1 MIQELY
7 SEIERRG
14 IKMFVRG
21 DQLQVQAP
29 KGAMVPELRDKIAQ
43 HKGEIIEWLRAK
55 SSEPTETRAPIV
67 PCPADWHLPFPL
79 TDIQRAYWLGRT
91 GAFTVPSGIHC
102 YQEHD
107 CENLDIE
114 RLTRAF
120 RKVVERHG
128 MLRAHTLP
136 DMQQIIERDVSGD
149 IEVRDLRELAPNDR
163 HAKLEAMRAAM
174 SHRIYDTSCLPLYH
188 IVAARLDERTTR
200 LFISIDLINVDGG
213 SLAIL
218 FKDWMHFYEFPNKPL
233 PALGF
238 SYRDYVLALEA
249 DKTTP
254 SYQRSLDYW
263 RKRIADLAP
272 APSLPIAKD
281 PAALEHVRFGHLE
294 TRLSPD
300 AWEKLQTRAAAAKL
314 TTAVVF
320 MTAFGE
326 ALARFSK
333 NARFTLNVTVF
344 NRLPIHPEV
353 NDIIGDFTSMLLIT
367 IDCGGAKTFTEKAL
381 SIQDQLWESMEHRQV
396 SGVEVQREIAQVW
409 KERRGALFPIVFT
422 SVQNKRS
429 AGLDALNKIG
439 QAVLATSQTPQLVLD
454 HQLYERAG
462 DAMVAWDF
470 VEGIHPEGL
479 LQDMF
484 EVYTTLLRR
493 LAHDDAAWSSI
504 WLDLMPEAQ
513 RERRRIANAT
523 NAEGISED
531 LLHELFEQQVDKTP
545 DKLAVIASNRAL
557 TYREIDQRAN
567 KLAHELR
574 ARGIRADKLVPVVM
588 DKGWEQIVAVFGVLK
603 AGGAYVPLDAAGSD
617 ERLATMIRDSEASVV
632 LTQSKYATNALW
644 AKGLEALVV
653 SDDAA
658 FDDIQRLPSVQQPH
672 HLAYVLYTSGSTGQP
687 KGAMIAH
694 RAVINRMIDVKERAK
709 LVSDDR
715 AIALTALHHDLSVF
729 DIFGVLSVVGGT
741 IVLPDADK
749 TRDPAHWAELIQAH
763 DVTLWNS
770 VPTFMHMLVEYAEGN
785 ARVAMHALASLRWA
799 IFSGDFIPVD
809 LPDRLR
815 KLAPGIRIIGSGGP
829 TETTVWDIWYP
840 MGDIDPS
847 WKSIPYGRPMR
858 HATYH
863 IFDEQLRER
872 PDWVPGEMYIG
883 GVGLA
888 RGYWRDEQKT
898 RERFIIHPITGERL
912 YKSGDLGRWLPDGN
926 IEILG
931 RADFQVKIRGYRIE
945 LGEVEAAIQT
955 HPHVKNAVVLALGT
969 SAKDKRL
976 CAYVVRDTRAHEA
989 PSDAPKLLL
998 NEAEKVSFKLARHGL
1013 RKDLGD
1019 APALP
1024 LGTISLDDPLLE
1036 RYARRRSVRSFL
1048 ETPVSFTNLARF
1060 LRVLAPMT
1068 PAGAILP
1075 KYLYPSGGSLYPV
1088 QTYVYVK
1095 PGRIDGVSAG
1105 FYYYDPAENT
1115 LRYLSDK
1122 VMDAS
1127 AHVSW
1132 NVDMFD
1138 QAAFVLLFV
1147 GKLAAVEPL
1156 YGPMARDFCVFEAGC
1171 MGQLLMEQAPTVG
1184 LGVCP
1189 IGNVDFD
1196 RFRKVLGVD
1205 DSSFFAHAMLGGC
1218 ADPAQFVAAALATE
1232 SAPAP
1237 KANVKVHCDE
1247 LRAFLQKKLP
1257 EYMIPTAF
1265 VELDALPLTSNG
1277 KVDRQ
1282 ALAVLE
1288 PTTPAVRNDEPT
1300 VPTSELE
1307 NKVAAIIAEVVG
1319 VPTIG
1324 ANQNFFDAGATSLH
1338 IVVIAKRLRERLDLD
1353 VPVTLLFQL
1362 PNVHALAASLSQPE
1376 GGKGSKEQVL
1386 ARAEARRQARARR

>member
-14 IKMFVRG
+14 IKLFVRG

-29 KGAMVPELRDKIAQ
+29 KGAMVPELRDKIAR
-43 HKGEIIEWLRAK
+43 HKGEIIEWLRVK
-55 SSEPTETRAPIV
+55 SAEPTETRAPII
-67 PCPADWHLPFPL
+67 PRPADWHLPFPL

-107 CENLDIE
+107 CENIDIE
-114 RLTRAF
+114 RLARAF

-136 DMQQIIERDVSGD
+136 DMQQVIERDVSAD
-149 IEVRDLRELAPNDR
+149 IEVLDLRALTPDDR
-163 HAKLEAMRAAM
+163 RAKLEAMRASM

-188 IVAARLDERTTR
+188 IVVTRLDERTTR

-218 FKDWMHFYEFPNKPL
+218 FKDWMHFYESPDEPL

-249 DKTTP
+249 DKATP

-272 APSLPIAKD
+272 APELPIAKD
-281 PAALEHVRFGHLE
+281 ATVLEHVRFGHLE
-294 TRLSPD
+294 TRLALD
-300 AWEKLQTRAAAAKL
+300 AWEKLQSRAAAAKL

-320 MTAFGE
+320 IAAFSE
-326 ALARFSK
+326 ALARFTK
-333 NARFTLNVTVF
+333 NPRFTLNVTVF
-344 NRLPIHPEV
+344 NRLPLHPEV

-367 IDCGGAKTFTEKAL
+367 IDCGVAKTFAEKAL
-381 SIQDQLWESMEHRQV
+381 CIQEQLWESMEHRQV
-396 SGVEVQREIAQVW
+396 SGIEVQREVAQAW
-409 KERRGALFPIVFT
+409 GQRRGALFPIVFT

-429 AGLDALNKIG
+429 AGLDALKKIG
-439 QAVLATSQTPQLVLD
+439 QAVLSTSQTPQLVLD

-479 LQDMF
+479 LRDMF
-484 EVYTTLLRR
+484 EVYTTLLQR
-493 LAHDDAAWSSI
+493 LAHDDEAWSST
-504 WLDLMPEAQ
+504 WLELMPAAQ
-513 RERRRIANAT
+513 RERRRLANAT
-523 NAEGISED
+523 NAEYSEA

-545 DKLAVIASNRAL
+545 DKPAVITSNRSL
-557 TYREIDQRAN
+557 TYRELDQRAN
-567 KLAHELR
+567 KLAHDLR
-574 ARGIRADKLVPVVM
+574 DRGIGADKLVPIVM
-588 DKGWEQIVAVFGVLK
+588 DKGWEQIVAVFAVLK

-617 ERLATMIRDSEASVV
+617 ERLATMIRDSEACVV
-632 LTQSKYATNALW
+632 LTQAKYATNTLW
-644 AKGLEALVV
+644 SNGLEVLVV
-653 SDDAA
+653 DDDNA
-658 FDDIQRLPSVQQPH
+658 FDHAQRLPSVQQPH

-694 RAVINRMIDVKERAK
+694 RSVTNRIIDVQERAK
-709 LVSDDR
+709 LVADDR

-749 TRDPAHWAELIQAH
+749 TRDPAHWAGLIQAH
-763 DVTLWNS
+763 RITLWNS
-770 VPTFMHMLVEYAEGN
+770 VPTFMHMLVECAEGQATIATN
-785 ARVAMHALASLRWA
+785 ALASLRWA

-815 KLAPGIRIIGSGGP
+815 KLAPGITIIGSGGP

-840 MGDIDPS
+840 MGEIDPS

-858 HATYH
+858 NAKYR

-883 GVGLA
+883 GAGLA

-898 RERFIIHPITGERL
+898 HERFIIHPMTGERL

-945 LGEVEAAIQT
+945 LGEIEAAIQT

-969 SAKDKRL
+969 NAKDKRL
-976 CAYVVRDTRAHEA
+976 CAYLVRETRAHEV
-989 PSDAPKLLL
+989 PPGAPKLLL
-998 NEAEKVSFKLARHGL
+998 NDADKISFKLARHGL
-1013 RKDLGD
+1013 RKDLGN
-1019 APALP
+1019 ARAIP
-1024 LGTISLDDPLLE
+1024 LGAIPLDDMQLE

-1048 ETPVSFTNLARF
+1048 EKPVSLAEFARF
-1060 LRVLAPMT
+1060 LRLLAPIT
-1068 PAGAILP
+1068 PSGAILP

-1095 PGRIDGVSAG
+1095 PERIEGISAG

-1115 LRYLSDK
+1115 LRHLSDE

-1132 NVDMFD
+1132 NVELFEE
-1138 QAAFVLLFV
+1138 AAFVLLFV

-1156 YGPMARDFCVFEAGC
+1156 YGPMARDFCMLEAGY
-1171 MGQLLMEQAPTVG
+1171 MGQLLMDHAPAQG

-1189 IGNVDFD
+1189 IGNVEFD
-1196 RFRKVLGVD
+1196 RFRSALGVD
-1205 DSSFFAHAMLGGC
+1205 DSHFLAHVMIGGC
-1218 ADPAQFVAAALATE
+1218 ADPTQFVAAALATE
-1232 SAPAP
+1232 SAPTA
-1237 KANVKVHCDE
+1237 KANVRAFSEE
-1247 LRAFLQKKLP
+1247 LRTYLQKKLP

-1265 VELDALPLTSNG
+1265 VELDTLPLTSNG
-1277 KVDRQ
+1277 KIDRKTLQ
-1282 ALAVLE
+1282 AFE
-1288 PTTPAVRNDEPT
+1288 PTAPTVRHDEPAAP
-1300 VPTSELE
+1300 VSEFE
-1307 NKVAAIIAEVVG
+1307 NKVAAVIAEVVG
-1319 VPTIG
+1319 VPSIRV
-1324 ANQNFFDAGATSLH
+1324 NQNFFDAGATSLH
-1338 IVVIAKRLRERLDLD
+1338 IVIIAKRLRERLAVD
-1353 VPVTLLFQL
+1353 VPVTLLFQS
-1362 PNVHALAASLSQPE
+1362 PNVQTLAAALSQPDH
-1376 GGKGSKEQVL
+1376 GKGSKEQVL
-1386 ARAEARRQARARR
+1386 ARAEARRHARARR